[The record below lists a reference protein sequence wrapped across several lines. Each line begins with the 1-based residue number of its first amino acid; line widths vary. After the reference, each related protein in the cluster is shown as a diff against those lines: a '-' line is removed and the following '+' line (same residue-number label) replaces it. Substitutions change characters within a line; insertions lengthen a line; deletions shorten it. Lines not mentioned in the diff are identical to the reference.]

1 MTTMNV
7 NRLAH
12 NVLSTDIKG
21 TRSKIRGDLDLDALG
36 RSVEQRE
43 TNRMTEGTAK

>member
-36 RSVEQRE
+36 RSWCIGKVCW
-43 TNRMTEGTAK
+43 ADK